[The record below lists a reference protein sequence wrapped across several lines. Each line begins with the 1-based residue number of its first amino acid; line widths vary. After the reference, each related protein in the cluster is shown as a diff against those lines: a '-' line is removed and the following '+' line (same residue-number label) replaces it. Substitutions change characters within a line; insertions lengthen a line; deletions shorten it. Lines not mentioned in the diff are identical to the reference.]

1 MQSYCYCFT
10 VKGSLH
16 FDAFPKLVF
25 GFEERCTFSVNFSL
39 TVSAKACSAS
49 KSILVF
55 LYYCWVSQRSIDIHC
70 RPTSV
75 LVCVCVCVCSLPCGG
90 GGLEAHS
97 TMAKAGLEL
106 LVPLHSSCK
115 YWDHRY
121 AIPHLV
127 YSWCHYLGTCDKVN
141 RHCGK

>member
-1 MQSYCYCFT
+1 MLFGVDGELRKKNPQSKPNQNKIKSNKTNPYYNINSLVLNVYALMQSYCYCFT

-55 LYYCWVSQRSIDIHC
+55 LYYC
-70 RPTSV
+70 
-75 LVCVCVCVCSLPCGG
+75 
-90 GGLEAHS
+90 
-97 TMAKAGLEL
+97 
-106 LVPLHSSCK
+106 
-115 YWDHRY
+115 
-121 AIPHLV
+121 
-127 YSWCHYLGTCDKVN
+127 
-141 RHCGK
+141 